1 MHKSISGVHAAVSTP
16 RLADGALDENSL
28 RNILRFLLESGIRG
42 FALNG
47 ATAEYCVVS
56 PAELL
61 RILEIAREMLAG
73 LAEFVCGIGS
83 AGIHGCLSS
92 GRAAIDAGAKALLL
106 PTPHFFPYQQSD
118 LYAFCREVAS
128 RLPAP
133 ILLYNLPQFTTGL
146 EAATVIRLVAD
157 CPNIIGIKDSSG
169 SLDILRAL
177 QTSGTDACR
186 IVGNDSILAEAL
198 RNGLC
203 DGVISGV
210 ACALPE
216 LILGLY
222 RDGDAPDSLE
232 FLRHEGALK
241 EFIGQLADFPVPW
254 GLKWIA
260 EARGIAPASFAQ
272 PVSAVRLSQARELQ
286 AWFRSWHAGAP
297 QEAVNT

>member
-1 MHKSISGVHAAVSTP
+1 
-16 RLADGALDENSL
+16 
-28 RNILRFLLESGIRG
+28 
-42 FALNG
+42 
-47 ATAEYCVVS
+47 
-56 PAELL
+56 
-61 RILEIAREMLAG
+61 
-73 LAEFVCGIGS
+73 
-83 AGIHGCLSS
+83 
-92 GRAAIDAGAKALLL
+92 
-106 PTPHFFPYQQSD
+106 
-118 LYAFCREVAS
+118 
-128 RLPAP
+128 
-133 ILLYNLPQFTTGL
+133 
-146 EAATVIRLVAD
+146 
-157 CPNIIGIKDSSG
+157 
-169 SLDILRAL
+169 
-177 QTSGTDACR
+177 
-186 IVGNDSILAEAL
+186 VGNDSILAEAL